1 MLHLDG
7 KYWSCPQFGL
17 YWNQAAVHD
26 LTEAEI
32 ANVPW
37 DRIFQIGFGFEDR
50 AGTRVET
57 GKFQI
62 PFTRLSARHQ
72 NANEVWLTRSNF
84 MAFAVGTHARLGN
97 ESPVLAL
104 AHAPELVA
112 MIERFAMM

>member
-1 MLHLDG
+1 M
-7 KYWSCPQFGL
+7 
-17 YWNQAAVHD
+17 HD

-37 DRIFQIGFGFEDR
+37 DSIFQIGFGFEDR

-57 GKFQI
+57 GIFQI

-84 MAFAVGTHARLGN
+84 MAFAVGTHAHLGI

-104 AHAPELVA
+104 AHASELVA
-112 MIERFAMM
+112 MIERFMV